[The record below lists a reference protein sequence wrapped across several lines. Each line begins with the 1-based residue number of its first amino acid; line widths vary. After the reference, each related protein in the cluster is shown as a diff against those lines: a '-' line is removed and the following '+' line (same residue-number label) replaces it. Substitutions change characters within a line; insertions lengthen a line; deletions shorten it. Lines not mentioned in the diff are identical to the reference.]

1 MNLAIHHKNSQK
13 EIARLAEFYDYF
25 EVQPIGNNEFMLKT
39 GDPEIDDR
47 KKFLVDSVE
56 ELQEVNK
63 KIIDLGKKFNKMTV
77 ATCDVHFLDPE
88 DEIYRRIIQCG
99 NGFKPCPNQRYDRE
113 HFTYSS

>member
-1 MNLAIHHKNSQK
+1 
-13 EIARLAEFYDYF
+13 
-25 EVQPIGNNEFMLKT
+25 MLKT

-63 KIIDLGKKFNKMTV
+63 KIIDLGKKFNKDS
-77 ATCDVHFLDPE
+77 CNSDVHFLDPE

-99 NGFKPCPNQRYDRE
+99 NGFKDADNQAPLYLRTIR
-113 HFTYSS
+113 